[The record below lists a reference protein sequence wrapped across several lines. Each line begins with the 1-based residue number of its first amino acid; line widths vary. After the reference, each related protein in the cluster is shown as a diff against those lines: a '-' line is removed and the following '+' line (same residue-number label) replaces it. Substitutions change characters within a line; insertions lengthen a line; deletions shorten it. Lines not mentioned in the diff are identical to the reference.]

1 MTGEL
6 YCLDR
11 DSWVEIPD
19 RMIIKAGT
27 TYIGKE
33 FKPDESGN
41 PTYEIRV
48 FVRKICSESFDL
60 ESAYEYVRQCAR
72 QLNGITDIDPRATW
86 WVVTMF
92 GIDVVKRTD
101 SKVVSD
107 MITAYT
113 DMHVLAVENGTIV
126 EYRGPKKSNLTS
138 GADYPHDA

>member
-11 DSWVEIPD
+11 DSWSEIPD
-19 RMIIKAGT
+19 RTIIKAGT

-48 FVRKICSESFDL
+48 FVRKIGSESIGL
-60 ESAYEYVRQCAR
+60 EVAYAYVRQCAR
-72 QLNGITDIDPRATW
+72 QLNGITDIDSRATW
-86 WVVTMF
+86 WVVTIF

-101 SKVVSD
+101 SKVVRD
-107 MITAYT
+107 MITAYI
-113 DMHVLAVENGTIV
+113 DMHILAVENGTIV
-126 EYRGPKKSNLTS
+126 EYSGPSWTS
-138 GADYPHDA
+138 GACYPPGK